1 VTSYPNPLPDPGSG
15 PFPEPLLSPPPP
27 AEDPVWSGWDVL
39 QIALITIA
47 SIVVLALV
55 VALTAQRL
63 LFRGTGFV
71 DVLKIPM
78 VSVVAQILAYAVVLG
93 FMVLVVKRVP
103 ERPFWR
109 SVRWNWPA
117 SGWGLFVICG
127 ATVYFALLGVGQL
140 LPIPKH
146 LPIDQFFGTAREA
159 AFLSIISVTIA
170 PLMEELFF
178 RGFLYPV
185 LARKLGIG
193 ASIFLTSALF
203 GLLHGAQ
210 LGYSWAVLI
219 IFLVGLALTI
229 VRAVTKS
236 VAASF
241 LTHVGYNG
249 TLSLLLFIATD
260 GFRHL
265 ERLTQ

>member
-1 VTSYPNPLPDPGSG
+1 MASEPNPFSDPGL
-15 PFPEPLLSPPPP
+15 EPIPGPPPP
-27 AEDPVWSGWDVL
+27 ARILVEDPVWTGWDVL
-39 QIALITIA
+39 QIVLITMV
-47 SIVVLALV
+47 SIMVLALLV
-55 VALTAQRL
+55 GFLAQRL
-63 LFRGTGFV
+63 FFRDTPFV
-71 DVLKIPM
+71 EVVRFPM
-78 VSVVAQILAYAVVLG
+78 VSVMAQLLAYAVVLA

-109 SVRWNWPA
+109 SVRWNWPG
-117 SGWGLFVICG
+117 SMWGLFVICG
-127 ATVYFALLGVGQL
+127 ATVYFALLGLGQL

-146 LPIDQFFGTAREA
+146 LPIDQFFTTAREA

-185 LARKLGIG
+185 LARRWGVG
-193 ASIFLTSALF
+193 VSIFLTSALF

-219 IFLVGLALTI
+219 IFLVGVVLTV
-229 VRAVTKS
+229 VRAFTKS

-249 TLSLLLFIATD
+249 TLSLLLFVATS

-265 ERLTQ
+265 EKLTG